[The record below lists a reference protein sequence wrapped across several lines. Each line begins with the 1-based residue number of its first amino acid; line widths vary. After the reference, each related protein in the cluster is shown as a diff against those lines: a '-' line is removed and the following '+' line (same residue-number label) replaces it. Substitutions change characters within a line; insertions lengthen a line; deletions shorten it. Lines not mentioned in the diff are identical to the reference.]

1 MNVLVLQHI
10 ACEPPGIFE
19 DVLDERGAKLH
30 RVELDEGEP
39 LPSSLAGIDAV
50 VAMGGPMS
58 VNDEDEHPWL
68 VAEKALI
75 AGAVRGGTP
84 FWGSC
89 LGVQLLASSLG
100 GKVVRGPLPEVG
112 ILPVHA
118 TPEALVDPVFAGLAW
133 PRPTLQWHQDT
144 FDLPEGAT
152 LLATSPAYPNQA
164 FRVGDVAYGVQF
176 HVEVDEAMADEWATV
191 PAYVSSADE
200 ALGTGGLDRLLH
212 DFRTSMAEM
221 QADGRT
227 LFSRWVDLWA

>member
-19 DVLDERGAKLH
+19 DVLDERGATLH

-176 HVEVDEAMADEWATV
+176 HVEVDEEMADEWATV